1 MRKAAVNYLRSYT
14 KLPLRRA
21 ANLFRVTQSMGD
33 VAAYSGAMRRLSIEL
48 GKIASDLRLLS
59 MGPRAGL
66 SEIALPAVQPGSSIM
81 PGKVNPSVPEMVN
94 QVCYQVMGC
103 DLTVAMAA
111 EAGQLELNV
120 MMPVIAW
127 NALHMSRILRG
138 AMTALATKTVEGMT
152 ADANREPRAAR
163 PQHGGRNRAEPSHRI
178 RGHRRDCERVRAHG
192 KIDSADREGARH
204 PDRQRARRPARA
216 RTHDGT
222 RPMNLRAIV
231 LVLTL
236 AVAGSGMPSAQQK
249 PAAQKLPR
257 TPRLFAPQDLGL
269 LEPPDREAW
278 QKPDQ
283 VMDALHIAEGTTVL
297 DLGAGGGWFTS
308 RLARRV
314 GPNGRV
320 YAVDVQSL
328 MIQAIVRR
336 MQREGLTN
344 VTPVLGADDD
354 PSLPADANPD
364 AVLIVDTF
372 HETEQ
377 PVVLLQNVA
386 RTLKPQGRIGIID
399 YREGEGG
406 PGPGPEERVPPGVVI
421 AQAQTAGLKFV
432 EQHKFLPYQY
442 FLIFGR

>member
-1 MRKAAVNYLRSYT
+1 
-14 KLPLRRA
+14 
-21 ANLFRVTQSMGD
+21 
-33 VAAYSGAMRRLSIEL
+33 
-48 GKIASDLRLLS
+48 
-59 MGPRAGL
+59 
-66 SEIALPAVQPGSSIM
+66 
-81 PGKVNPSVPEMVN
+81 
-94 QVCYQVMGC
+94 
-103 DLTVAMAA
+103 
-111 EAGQLELNV
+111 
-120 MMPVIAW
+120 
-127 NALHMSRILRG
+127 
-138 AMTALATKTVEGMT
+138 
-152 ADANREPRAAR
+152 
-163 PQHGGRNRAEPSHRI
+163 
-178 RGHRRDCERVRAHG
+178 
-192 KIDSADREGARH
+192 
-204 PDRQRARRPARA
+204 
-216 RTHDGT
+216 
-222 RPMNLRAIV
+222 MNLRVIA

-249 PAAQKLPR
+249 PAAPKPPR

-336 MQREGLTN
+336 IQREGLTDI
-344 VTPVLGADDD
+344 VTPVLGGYDD
-354 PSLPADANPD
+354 PSLPANANPD
-364 AVLIVDTF
+364 AVLMVDAF
-372 HETEQ
+372 HEVEH
-377 PVVLLQNVA
+377 PVVLLRNVV

-421 AQAQTAGLKFV
+421 AQAQTAGLRLV